1 MRNFTL
7 IVLIILLAT
16 TACKQERKCF
26 NKNDELSKIENVL
39 EQYAIA
45 NESRDFN
52 LIEKIWAT
60 DDDIVLI
67 GTHANEKLIGW
78 EQIQKA
84 IKKQYSEFEDTYIS
98 VIEQK
103 ITINDSGTTAWF
115 SEFLNYNFIHEGQA
129 MSFEG
134 IRFTG
139 VLEKREDQWLLVQ
152 GHLSIPGGASALE

>member
-1 MRNFTL
+1 MRTFTL
-7 IVLIILLAT
+7 IALIFFFLT
-16 TACKQERKCF
+16 SCQEERKCF
-26 NKNDELSKIENVL
+26 NKDDELSKIENVL
-39 EQYAIA
+39 EHYALA
-45 NESRDFN
+45 NESQDFN

-67 GTHANEKLIGW
+67 GTHANEKLVGW

-103 ITINDSGTTAWF
+103 ITINESGNTAWF

-139 VLEKREDQWLLVQ
+139 ILEKRGDQWLIVQ
-152 GHLSIPGGASALE
+152 GHLSIPGGTSALD

>member
-1 MRNFTL
+1 M
-7 IVLIILLAT
+7 
-16 TACKQERKCF
+16 
-26 NKNDELSKIENVL
+26 
-39 EQYAIA
+39 
-45 NESRDFN
+45 
-52 LIEKIWAT
+52 EKVWAA

-78 EQIQKA
+78 DQIQKA

-103 ITINDSGTTAWF
+103 IMINETGNTAWF

-139 VLEKREDQWLLVQ
+139 VLEKRGDQWLIVQ

>member
-1 MRNFTL
+1 MRNITL
-7 IVLIILLAT
+7 FVLILVFLS
-16 TACKQERKCF
+16 ACKEEKKCF
-26 NKNDELSKIENVL
+26 NKEDEMSKIENVL
-39 EQYAIA
+39 EHYAIA
-45 NESRDFN
+45 NENQDFK

-103 ITINDSGTTAWF
+103 ITINETGNTAWF
-115 SEFLNYNFIHEGQA
+115 SEFLNYNFI
-129 MSFEG
+129 
-134 IRFTG
+134 
-139 VLEKREDQWLLVQ
+139 LV
-152 GHLSIPGGASALE
+152 